1 MRMTTPM
8 SVQSSESPLEPSENH
23 EPNEAFKDLSCDD
36 CNKSFSTKWYYLRFQ
51 STKKPWT
58 VVISKL
64 SYLNLKVVPMK
75 LSKDVEIPAKIRAIK
90 TEQFVNKMMVI
101 PTNDMKIM
109 KLTNPLNVQETK
121 S

>member
-1 MRMTTPM
+1 
-8 SVQSSESPLEPSENH
+8 
-23 EPNEAFKDLSCDD
+23 
-36 CNKSFSTKWYYLRFQ
+36 
-51 STKKPWT
+51 
-58 VVISKL
+58 
-64 SYLNLKVVPMK
+64 MK